1 MSDEFSNERIEAEKR
16 PGFLKAISIMSFVGI
31 GLRLI
36 LNFAGLFSTK
46 RTEEQMLAAKYEM
59 SEIINDFQEAGMDS
73 FVHFMRQS
81 QEITEITNEHL
92 LLANGL
98 AIIIGLIGLLGVIK
112 MWNGFKVGF
121 HIYIIYSLFYVGA
134 IYLYVSPVN
143 IPSIMIIF
151 GSVISLIFILMYS
164 RNLHW
169 MKK

>member
-1 MSDEFSNERIEAEKR
+1 MSDELDNDRIEVAKR

-31 GLRLI
+31 GLSL
-36 LNFAGLFSTK
+36 LSSLAGLFSAK
-46 RTEEQMLAAKYEM
+46 QTEEQLLASKVEM
-59 SEIINDFQEAGMDS
+59 SKAINDLQEVGMDS
-73 FVHFMRQS
+73 WVHFIRQLEAMNV
-81 QEITEITNEHL
+81 EINEHL

-98 AIIIGLIGLLGVIK
+98 SIVVGLIGLFGVIK
-112 MWNGFKVGF
+112 MWNGFKIGF
-121 HIYIIYSLFYVGA
+121 HIYIIYSLSAIGI

-143 IPSIMIIF
+143 IPSVLIIF